1 MDLTQLL
8 HTNTTYV
15 HRSEIS
21 DKTKTSLVNQ
31 TCNLPD
37 STTESPTAN
46 PIDSLILQNNST
58 LSQLPVCHSNQLLTA
73 AKPDNVPLDSLK
85 NLDESE
91 VEAFRSLISDVSDV
105 SVSVMVDNTRPNQTL
120 VDIPQYVDQEQLM
133 NYQYVGSSQIPL
145 TQQNLQLTSSN
156 FSQIIQ
162 PEIDQNQAKLAQH
175 LIGDVDQCI
184 TRMVPDFS
192 LYPPYCRCAVV
203 DKVVAVEQIWVCN
216 KQMYFLP
223 QIGIIV
229 IDNQEHAGIFY
240 DQNKCYI
247 ALGEIMEKIMAQY
260 ESDLIQFIHRS
271 EDVDQQI
278 MTAQEIGFLKQ
289 RQCISEKCNYNTAV
303 TLGML
308 RQMARFIVMYE
319 GDKSDFDPR
328 IKNIADGVYY
338 RKILQRYVRCASCG
352 GVILYSTEPDEYL
365 IMNTESS
372 DGKEEPKCF
381 SVGFIVVGGLRF
393 VAFKTD
399 GRVYISL
406 KELCMKNIFR
416 LQGLQARLQALRQ
429 RPRLA
434 PKVLNSYLNTPQYNV
449 TNTMWIDIGT
459 LRCVCCMGKCA
470 PGLNADVYSCFA
482 RVNFVEHIVT
492 NIYGQDDHKDDK
504 AVYTMDP
511 KTFEVVMKK
520 TTIKTK
526 SYSECTTKSKKRS
539 TLKSFELSSKQN
551 IGYESPEVLNESAF
565 IYDKPDDTS
574 FQETKKSEKQLK
586 RPRIVNRSNK
596 NKETDVSK
604 KKYSPIDSFS
614 KNNTEKQEATSTIEE
629 NSNET
634 TTFCVKAAEK
644 PYKYSEG
651 VNNGELLTKSRKKTD
666 LNSVKVATG
675 NNHPVIPVNQNST
688 GNKSTRNRKI
698 RRKTSDVPQTTKQ
711 NQGLNNIIVE
721 PYKLS
726 GIVMKRNAEI
736 DKIHNSMDGDET
748 SNAVNHLV
756 QEFVN
761 GGEYDITET
770 DKFTGHESHVITP
783 RTESRILSRID
794 LNGSIN
800 NIFESPLQGNHGNV
814 VVEMMDTNNRQP
826 FIDSASPLSRLYHQ
840 YEQFERSV
848 SPEKTVSETSLQS
861 RNEMDM
867 PIEKSFT
874 ADVLSTHKGEESVR
888 AHTKGDKSVM
898 EHTIANE
905 CNTGNTKG
913 DNCVK
918 EQDQNIIN
926 ATNLTIERFST
937 SLHTTSSATNSDK
950 YSTQSLSSRERYKCA
965 KNLSPAKSTGT
976 PSSSTS
982 PVKSNLYRSRSL
994 NSPVFKKSGEIDRHH
1009 AKVKKLTEIEN
1020 ESQPLDLLASL
1031 AEVITDESDGQQYN
1045 SLTDINHT
1053 QSCSISDENLNV
1065 HKITFSTNTEEMIRD
1080 KSDVTTC
1087 KEKMCKLI
1095 KEVESHVIIDPY
1107 KDTNTGHW
1115 KVKIKLKPGAK
1126 EALPG
1131 KLIISTFCSCKT
1143 WRLSE
1148 VII

>member
-1 MDLTQLL
+1 MDLTQQL

-15 HRSEIS
+15 HQSDIS
-21 DKTKTSLVNQ
+21 DQTKTSLVNQ

-46 PIDSLILQNNST
+46 PIDSLILPNNST

-73 AKPDNVPLDSLK
+73 AKPDNVPLDSFK
-85 NLDESE
+85 NLDVSE
-91 VEAFRSLISDVSDV
+91 VEAFRNLISDVSDV
-105 SVSVMVDNTRPNQTL
+105 SVSVMVDSTQPNQTL

-145 TQQNLQLTSSN
+145 NQQNLQLTSSN

-175 LIGDVDQCI
+175 LIGDIDQCI

-192 LYPPYCRCAVV
+192 LYPPYCKCAVV
-203 DKVVAVEQIWVCN
+203 EKLVAVEQIWVCN

-303 TLGML
+303 SLGML

-328 IKNIADGVYY
+328 IKNIADGDYY

-352 GVILYSTEPDEYL
+352 GVVFYSTEPDEYL

-372 DGKEEPKCF
+372 DGNEESKCF

-470 PGLNADVYSCFA
+470 PGLNAEVYSCFA
-482 RVNFVEHIVT
+482 RVSFVEHIVT
-492 NIYGQDDHKDDK
+492 NIYGPDNHKDDK

-526 SYSECTTKSKKRS
+526 SSSECTTKSTKRS

-565 IYDKPDDTS
+565 RYDKPDDTG

-586 RPRIVNRSNK
+586 RPCIVNRPNK
-596 NKETDVSK
+596 NNETYVSK
-604 KKYSPIDSFS
+604 KKYSPVDSFS
-614 KNNTEKQEATSTIEE
+614 NNNTEKQEATSTIEE
-629 NSNET
+629 NSNKA
-634 TTFCVKAAEK
+634 TTFCVKPAEK

-651 VNNGELLTKSRKKTD
+651 VNNGKLLTKSRKKTD
-666 LNSVKVATG
+666 LNSVKITTG

-688 GNKSTRNRKI
+688 GNKSTRNRKT
-698 RRKTSDVPQTTKQ
+698 RKKASDVPQTTKQ
-711 NQGLNNIIVE
+711 NQG
-721 PYKLS
+721 
-726 GIVMKRNAEI
+726 NAEI
-736 DKIHNSMDGDET
+736 VKTHNSMDEDET

-761 GGEYDITET
+761 DGEYDITET
-770 DKFTGHESHVITP
+770 DKFTGHQSHAITP

-800 NIFESPLQGNHGNV
+800 NVFESPLQGNV

-826 FIDSASPLSRLYHQ
+826 FIDSTSPLSRLYHQ

-888 AHTKGDKSVM
+888 AHTKGDKSVT
-898 EHTIANE
+898 EHAIANE

-913 DNCVK
+913 GNSVK
-918 EQDQNIIN
+918 EQDQNILN
-926 ATNLTIERFST
+926 TTNLTIERFST

-950 YSTQSLSSRERYKCA
+950 YSTKSLSSPERYRCA
-965 KNLSPAKSTGT
+965 KTVSPAKSSGT
-976 PSSSTS
+976 PRSSTS
-982 PVKSNLYRSRSL
+982 PVISNLYRSRSL

-1031 AEVITDESDGQQYN
+1031 AEVITDESDSQQYN

-1053 QSCSISDENLNV
+1053 ESCSISDENLNV
-1065 HKITFSTNTEEMIRD
+1065 HKITFSANTEEMIRD
-1080 KSDVTTC
+1080 KSNVTTC

-1095 KEVESHVIIDPY
+1095 KEVESHVIVDPY

-1131 KLIISTFCSCKT
+1131 KFIISSCKT

-1148 VII
+1148 VLSSFE